1 MSPDISW
8 PSRPECYGDVWHY
21 FEDSASPSLHCVALF
36 VGFAVLPFV
45 DFVSNCLSFT
55 SSVGDGSGLI
65 ANSLTFGLRI
75 EEPYLRS
82 IFVLNWIKYGI
93 CIYDYSGWASVMVFV
108 IKPLHSGN

>member
-1 MSPDISW
+1 MRGIILKIQL
-8 PSRPECYGDVWHY
+8 RLAYTTV
-21 FEDSASPSLHCVALF
+21 LHHFF
-36 VGFAVLPFV
+36 VGFLLFFLSFV
-45 DFVSNCLSFT
+45 DFVSHYLFLT
-55 SSVGDGSGLI
+55 SNSVGDGSGLI

-93 CIYDYSGWASVMVFV
+93 CIYDYSGWASVIVMVFV

>member
-1 MSPDISW
+1 MS
-8 PSRPECYGDVWHY
+8 
-21 FEDSASPSLHCVALF
+21 FF
-36 VGFAVLPFV
+36 FGFAVLPFV
-45 DFVSNCLSFT
+45 DFMSHCLLLP

-93 CIYDYSGWASVMVFV
+93 CIYDYSGWASVMVLV
-108 IKPLHSGN
+108 IKPLHLSLIHI